1 MAQPLQL
8 SSNRIEIP
16 NQWNPRAY
24 QIPAW
29 QYLENGGT
37 RAELVWHRRSG
48 KDSLA
53 LNWTAFAAHRRVGT
67 YWHLLP
73 TAKQA
78 RKVIWEG
85 INPDTQK
92 RIIDQ
97 VFPAA
102 IRKPGNEGKRED
114 EMLIRLLC
122 GSAWQLS
129 GSDNY
134 NSLVGANVLGVVFS
148 EWALCDPASWDYVR
162 PILAENGG
170 WALFI
175 TTPRGRNHAYDMAMM
190 AKSNPDWFY
199 SCLTADDTSRHNGEP
214 VISPKT
220 IADERR
226 SGMAPE
232 MIDQE
237 YYCSWDAPLVGA
249 YYADQMTR
257 MMNDKRICNIPYDP
271 SVRVETWWDLGMDD
285 STAIGF
291 IQRVGKEIRA
301 IDYYENSGE
310 GLAHYAGV
318 LDKKGYLY
326 DRHVFPHDVEV
337 RELGTGKSRKEVLHG
352 LGIKATVNANLP
364 IADGIQ
370 QTRIMLPQMWMD
382 QDKCSRWIEALRQYR
397 KDWDDDRKV
406 FRSMPYHDW
415 TSHAAD
421 MTRMGAIS
429 RKIIKN
435 AGPSQQPK
443 YKIL

>member
-1 MAQPLQL
+1 MAQPSRS

-16 NQWNPRAY
+16 NQWNPRGY
-24 QIPAW
+24 QLPAW
-29 QYLENGGT
+29 QYLEGGGL

-53 LNWTAFAAHRRVGT
+53 LNWTAFASHRRVGS

-85 INPDTQK
+85 INPDTGK

-97 VFPAA
+97 VFPAQ
-102 IRKPGNEGKRED
+102 IRKSGNEGKRED

-148 EWALCDPASWDYVR
+148 EWPLCDPASWDYVR

-175 TTPRGRNHAYDMAMM
+175 GTPRGRNHAYDMASM
-190 AKSNPDWFY
+190 AAKNPDWYY
-199 SCLTADDTSRHNGEP
+199 SLLTVDDTKRHDGSP
-214 VISPKT
+214 VISTDT
-220 IADERR
+220 IEGERN

-232 MIDQE
+232 MIQQE

-249 YYADQMTR
+249 YYADQMAR
-257 MMNDKRICNIPYDP
+257 MLSDKRLCRIPYDP

-291 IQRVGKEIRA
+291 VQRVGKEIRA
-301 IDYYENSGE
+301 IDYYEASGE
-310 GLAHYAGV
+310 PLSHYAGI

-326 DRHVFPHDVEV
+326 DRHIFPHDVKV
-337 RELGTGKSRKEVLHG
+337 RELGTGKSREEVLKG
-352 LGIKATVNANLP
+352 LGIKVSVAPNLT

-382 QDKCSRWIEALRQYR
+382 ETKCERWIEALRQYR
-397 KDWDDDRKV
+397 KDWDDDRKI
-406 FRSMPYHDW
+406 FRSQPLHDW

-421 MTRMGAIS
+421 MTRMGAVTKQKTKLPGK
-429 RKIIKN
+429 R
-435 AGPSQQPK
+435 QPV
-443 YKIL
+443 IHVT